1 MSILHELNTI
11 VSEEIFSGR
20 IYDLHMIT
28 RRAFGSSRNTLKDS
42 VDEKSLT
49 NP

>member
-1 MSILHELNTI
+1 MSILHELNTT
-11 VSEEIFSGR
+11 VSEEIFSGH

-28 RRAFGSSRNTLKDS
+28 KRAFGSSRNTLKDS